1 MIKVITDKVSTTKV
15 IHEKKWASISHL
27 GWKTRPTAN
36 HYTVFSRYF
45 VKYKTVI
52 TGFELIVQILNHT
65 RNTDLNIVKP
75 GVYKLS
81 YSDYFKPV
89 WALTFSLETNYF
101 CLNPIFSY
109 NHKNTGK
116 TRKDNGPKSTNTY
129 SNRLSSHGF
138 MDMSLIHCLL
148 RLLDKKPV
156 IRYF

>member
-15 IHEKKWASISHL
+15 IHEKNWASISHL

-52 TGFELIVQILNHT
+52 TGFELIVQILNNT
-65 RNTDLNIVKP
+65 RDTDLNIVKT

-81 YSDYFKPV
+81 YSDYFKSV

-101 CLNPIFSY
+101 CLVNFFWTQFLAITI
-109 NHKNTGK
+109 KIQAKRGK
-116 TRKDNGPKSTNTY
+116 IMD
-129 SNRLSSHGF
+129 LSQLTHIQIVSAV
-138 MDMSLIHCLL
+138 MVAWTCLL
-148 RLLDKKPV
+148 FIVCCGCWIKNR
-156 IRYF
+156 